1 AAESVRPA
9 IFAANAPV
17 ALAIARHLHARF
29 GDAWQKRAALIA
41 IDDPD
46 WAELIGVTTI
56 RQPTYDIGYR
66 AVEFVHERIDGG
78 TGDFHESLLPGELHV
93 RASTAS

>member
-1 AAESVRPA
+1 M
-9 IFAANAPV
+9 
-17 ALAIARHLHARF
+17 
-29 GDAWQKRAALIA
+29 
-41 IDDPD
+41 
-46 WAELIGVTTI
+46 TTI